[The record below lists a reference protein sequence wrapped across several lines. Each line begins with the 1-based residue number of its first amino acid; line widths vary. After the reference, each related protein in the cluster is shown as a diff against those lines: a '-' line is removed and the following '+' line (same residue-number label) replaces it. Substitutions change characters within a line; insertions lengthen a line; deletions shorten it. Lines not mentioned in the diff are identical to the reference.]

1 MKFDNN
7 QANRRAFI
15 ILLVVTLSIIS
26 SSLLL
31 LGAIKGMNA
40 VAQEQA
46 ATLNEVNAQLK
57 TQTNGEK

>member
-40 VAQEQA
+40 VVQEQA
-46 ATLNEVNAQLK
+46 ATLNDVNAQLK
-57 TQTNGEK
+57 TQINGEN